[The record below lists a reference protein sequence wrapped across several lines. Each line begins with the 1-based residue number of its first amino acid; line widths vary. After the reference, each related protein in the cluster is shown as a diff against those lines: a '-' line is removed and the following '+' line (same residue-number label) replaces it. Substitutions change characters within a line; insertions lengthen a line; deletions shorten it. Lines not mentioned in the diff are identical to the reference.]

1 VYKDPETQQEKI
13 LILICAKNTIDK
25 RILALRENIKSH
37 HMAFSKPR
45 HSLTAS
51 ETFPDPPEPSKAV
64 SNSSAKSLVSTL
76 IATKVEAKET
86 LPFLNTE
93 TEHQSLISK
102 YQISSG
108 TFSKMDCSASFS
120 TANIYQSIIKAK

>member
-1 VYKDPETQQEKI
+1 
-13 LILICAKNTIDK
+13 
-25 RILALRENIKSH
+25 
-37 HMAFSKPR
+37 MASSKPR

-86 LPFLNTE
+86 LPTVNTG

-102 YQISSG
+102 DQISSG
-108 TFSKMDCSASFS
+108 TFSEMDCSASSS
-120 TANIYQSIIKAK
+120 TANIYQSKINAK